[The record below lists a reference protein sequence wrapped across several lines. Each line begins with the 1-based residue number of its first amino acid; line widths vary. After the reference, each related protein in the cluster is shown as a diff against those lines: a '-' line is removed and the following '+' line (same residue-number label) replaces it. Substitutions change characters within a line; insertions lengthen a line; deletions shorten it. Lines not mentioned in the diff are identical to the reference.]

1 MVLEFLQS
9 LQEKFTSEK
18 FDKKEELDFI
28 GTKIR
33 ETEKFIH
40 LLESE
45 NEQPFSDFTP
55 RTVNSKNQNRLNELN
70 QALSDYQS
78 QRDQIVSEIDELERW
93 LSDIRLSIDEVRGMD
108 GSTVPVS
115 HTSDSSGTPNPEG
128 MEVLV
133 KQLNKINHFL
143 PVDSMRAKLELTKLI
158 SKIS

>member
-18 FDKKEELDFI
+18 FDRKEELDFI

-40 LLESE
+40 LLEKE

-55 RTVNSKNQNRLNELN
+55 RTINSKSQERLDELHKS
-70 QALSDYQS
+70 LSDLLS
-78 QRDQIVSEIDELERW
+78 QRETITSNIDELDRW
-93 LSDIRLSIDEVRGMD
+93 LGEIEQSITEVRS
-108 GSTVPVS
+108 GSKGTDTTAVS
-115 HTSDSSGTPNPEG
+115 STSSASVVE
-128 MEVLV
+128 LV
-133 KQLNKINHFL
+133 KHLNEINKLL
-143 PVDSMRAKLELTKLI
+143 PIDPMRAKLELTKLI

>member
-18 FDKKEELDFI
+18 FDKKEEQDFI

-33 ETEKFIH
+33 ETEKFIR

-93 LSDIRLSIDEVRGMD
+93 LSDICLSIDEVRGMN
-108 GSTVPVS
+108 GSAVPTS

-133 KQLNKINHFL
+133 KQLNEINHFL

>member
-18 FDKKEELDFI
+18 FDRKEELDFI

-40 LLESE
+40 LLEKE

-55 RTVNSKNQNRLNELN
+55 RTINSKSQERLDELHKS
-70 QALSDYQS
+70 LSDLLS
-78 QRDQIVSEIDELERW
+78 QRETITSNIDELDRW
-93 LSDIRLSIDEVRGMD
+93 LGEIEQSITEVRS
-108 GSTVPVS
+108 GSKDKDTTAVS
-115 HTSDSSGTPNPEG
+115 STTSASVAE
-128 MEVLV
+128 LV
-133 KQLNKINHFL
+133 KHLNEINKLL
-143 PVDSMRAKLELTKLI
+143 PIDPMRAKLELTKLI

>member
-9 LQEKFTSEK
+9 LQEKFTTEK

-45 NEQPFSDFTP
+45 NEQPFSDFSP
-55 RTVNSKNQNRLNELN
+55 RTINSKSQERLNELN

-78 QRDQIVSEIDELERW
+78 QRDQIVSEIDELDRW
-93 LSDIRLSIDEVRGMD
+93 LSDIRNSIDEVRGMD
-108 GSTVPVS
+108 GTSTPVVS
-115 HTSDSSGTPNPEG
+115 KESTSSSDGID
-128 MEVLV
+128 VLV
-133 KQLNKINHFL
+133 KQLNEINHFL
-143 PVDSMRAKLELTKLI
+143 PLDSMRAKLELTKLI
-158 SKIS
+158 SKLS

>member
-18 FDKKEELDFI
+18 FDRKEELDFV

-40 LLESE
+40 LLEKE

-55 RTVNSKNQNRLNELN
+55 RTMNSKSQERLDELN
-70 QALSDYQS
+70 KSLSDYIG
-78 QRDQIVSEIDELERW
+78 QRDSITSSIEELDRW
-93 LSDIRLSIDEVRGMD
+93 LVEIERSISEVR
-108 GSTVPVS
+108 
-115 HTSDSSGTPNPEG
+115 SSGNGVAVSPTKSTTSASVE
-128 MEVLV
+128 ELV
-133 KQLNKINHFL
+133 KHLNEINRLL
-143 PVDSMRAKLELTKLI
+143 PLDPMRAKLELTKLI

>member
-9 LQEKFTSEK
+9 LQEKFTTEK

-45 NEQPFSDFTP
+45 NEQPFSDFSP
-55 RTVNSKNQNRLNELN
+55 RTINSKSQERLNELN

-78 QRDQIVSEIDELERW
+78 QRDQIVSEIDELDRW
-93 LSDIRLSIDEVRGMD
+93 LSDIRNSIDEVRGMD
-108 GSTVPVS
+108 GTSTPVVS
-115 HTSDSSGTPNPEG
+115 KESTSSSDGI
-128 MEVLV
+128 EVLV
-133 KQLNKINHFL
+133 KQLNEINHFL
-143 PVDSMRAKLELTKLI
+143 PLDSMRAKLELTKLI
-158 SKIS
+158 SKLS